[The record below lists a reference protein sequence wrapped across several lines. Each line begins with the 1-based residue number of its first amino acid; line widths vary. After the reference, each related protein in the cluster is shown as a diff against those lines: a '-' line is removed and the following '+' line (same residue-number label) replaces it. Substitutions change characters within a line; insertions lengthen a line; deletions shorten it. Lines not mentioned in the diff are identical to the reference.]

1 LTQFYAT
8 KISREFTFP
17 SKGPHMPLVFNPDPT
32 ATEIVAQ
39 VTEDLGSGKD
49 IRVQHPI
56 YIICI
61 A

>member
-1 LTQFYAT
+1 
-8 KISREFTFP
+8 
-17 SKGPHMPLVFNPDPT
+17 MPLVFNPDPT